1 MTSIGGRI
9 VLELLAFGGMTE
21 LSLIPVPRETKS
33 DVTLIG
39 ERIVLELIAF
49 GGMIELGL
57 TPVPMETEG
66 DVTSIVGRIVLEL
79 TSGPRGMEPEGI
91 AGVTKGTEWLLDGK
105 TATPLLVL
113 GNGGR
118 TELEERGIVVP

>member
-9 VLELLAFGGMTE
+9 VLELLAFGEMTE
-21 LSLIPVPRETKS
+21 LSLTPVPRGTES
-33 DVTLIG
+33 DVTPIG

-49 GGMIELGL
+49 GGMTELGL
-57 TPVPMETEG
+57 ILVPMGIEG
-66 DVTSIVGRIVLEL
+66 DVTPIVGRIVLEL
-79 TSGPRGMEPEGI
+79 TSGPRGMELEGI
-91 AGVTKGTEWLLDGK
+91 AAVPRGTEGLLAGK

-118 TELEERGIVVP
+118 TELEGGGLVVP